1 MLWLF
6 ALRSYEARSCVMYY
20 PVRVF
25 TVFSLKSF
33 HLLLD
38 VTGSHGGQAAAA
50 AVGLLDGN
58 EARVD

>member
-1 MLWLF
+1 
-6 ALRSYEARSCVMYY
+6 MYY

-38 VTGSHGGQAAAA
+38 VTGSHGARGGQAAAA

>member
-1 MLWLF
+1 
-6 ALRSYEARSCVMYY
+6 MYY

-38 VTGSHGGQAAAA
+38 VTGSHGAVGRLLAA

>member
-1 MLWLF
+1 
-6 ALRSYEARSCVMYY
+6 MYY

>member
-1 MLWLF
+1 
-6 ALRSYEARSCVMYY
+6 MYY

-38 VTGSHGGQAAAA
+38 VTGSHGAGQAAAA